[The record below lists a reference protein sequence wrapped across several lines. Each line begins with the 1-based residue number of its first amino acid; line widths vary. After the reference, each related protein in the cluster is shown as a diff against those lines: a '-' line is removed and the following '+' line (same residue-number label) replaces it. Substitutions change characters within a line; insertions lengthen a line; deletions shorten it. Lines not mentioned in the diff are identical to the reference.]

1 MRKNIIKKI
10 IALVVAITLLFLIAL
25 YRELLIDIFIDRYIK
40 IWWIYI
46 ALSIGA
52 CIGLVVY
59 SLFSVSG
66 QKSYQIDTIEYA
78 RRQRDELKPNKPK
91 PDYESEYKEMM
102 TDGETKT

>member
-1 MRKNIIKKI
+1 
-10 IALVVAITLLFLIAL
+10 
-25 YRELLIDIFIDRYIK
+25 
-40 IWWIYI
+40 
-46 ALSIGA
+46 
-52 CIGLVVY
+52 
-59 SLFSVSG
+59 LFSVSG